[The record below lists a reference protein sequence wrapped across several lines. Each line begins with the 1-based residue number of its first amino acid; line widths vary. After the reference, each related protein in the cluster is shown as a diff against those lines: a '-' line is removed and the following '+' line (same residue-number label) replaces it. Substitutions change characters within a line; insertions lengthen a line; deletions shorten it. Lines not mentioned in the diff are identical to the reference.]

1 VDRTRLP
8 FSLESA
14 FHQIEVRVRNPNS
27 SSHAVP
33 GNTTSAKRRAVSFMN
48 KSTQTTMSILARPRA
63 TWPASANDESMLPI
77 LTPVHIG
84 ETLHHLDGEVPPGV
98 KPPCPAHRPTASGP
112 AVRIRF
118 AM

>member
-63 TWPASANDESMLPI
+63 TWPASANDESMLVPRSCKTFSRPLDKASAI
-77 LTPVHIG
+77 SGIWLGSVRLNPGKG
-84 ETLHHLDGEVPPGV
+84 EE
-98 KPPCPAHRPTASGP
+98 
-112 AVRIRF
+112 I
-118 AM
+118 